1 VLGEKKLRE
10 IAGRVFSLAGTAQ
23 AEALFVDFDLAL
35 TRFARNTIHQN
46 VSERHATLTVRL
58 LDGKRAGV
66 ASTSDL
72 STEGVRRAV
81 EAAAETTRVVPDNP
95 ALPDLP
101 APASAPTVKAYAAR
115 TARQEPEERARQVA
129 VIIRKAQER
138 GLEAAGAV
146 SVRATEYAVVNSR
159 GLFARHR
166 ATAADVMAV
175 VRSDTS
181 SGYADRVDMDMGRID
196 VEVVA
201 DEAVQGAERGRN
213 PESIEPGVYEVV
225 LAPYAVSDILD
236 FLGWTGFSAQAVQEG
251 RSFLT
256 DKLGQKIMGDN
267 ITIWDDGQDP
277 TGIPMTFDFEGVPKQ
292 RVDFIVDGVAKGA
305 CYDSYTAAKEG
316 RSSTGHAISPFDA
329 YGPFPTNLFMKPGP
343 DASGLDDLVRPVK
356 RGLLVTRFWYT
367 RTVHPLAVEVTG
379 MTRDG
384 TFLIE
389 NGEVTR
395 PVRNL
400 RFTQSYV
407 DALNHVHGIGR
418 ETRLVRTAWS
428 VNRVPPVRIGVWLF
442 NGATEY

>member
-1 VLGEKKLRE
+1 MLGEKKVRE
-10 IAGRVFSLAGTAQ
+10 IAGRVFSQAGAAQ

-35 TRFARNTIHQN
+35 TRFARNAIHQN

-66 ASTSDL
+66 SSTSDL
-72 STEGVRRAV
+72 SAEGVRRAV
-81 EAAAETTRVVPDNP
+81 EAALATTRVVPENP
-95 ALPDLP
+95 ALPELP
-101 APASAPTVKAYAAR
+101 APAPVSSVKAYAAR
-115 TARQEPEERARQVA
+115 TARQGPEERARQAA
-129 VIIRKAQER
+129 VIIRKAEER

-146 SVRATEYAVVNSR
+146 SVRATEYAVANSR

-196 VEVVA
+196 VEAVA

-213 PESIEPGVYEVV
+213 PAPIEPGVYEVV

-256 DKLGQKIMGDN
+256 DRLGRKIMGDN
-267 ITIWDDGQDP
+267 VTIWDDGLDP
-277 TGIPMTFDFEGVPKQ
+277 TGVPMTFDFEGVPKQ
-292 RVDFIVDGVAKGA
+292 RVDFIVDGVAKGV

-316 RSSTGHAISPFDA
+316 RASTGHAIPPFDA
-329 YGPFPTNLFMKPGP
+329 YGPFPTNLFMKPGEV
-343 DASGLDDLVRPVK
+343 ALDDLVRPVK

-367 RTVHPLAVEVTG
+367 RTVHPLTVEVTG

-428 VNRVPPVRIGVWLF
+428 VNRVPALRIGAWLF